1 MQKCITYVKL
11 KYRPICRNRI
21 FCLQIKYI
29 ITELSNSLII
39 ILNINSYFILWAT
52 KVSEGDIWRKNQ
64 KNGSQIIYLSFKR
77 RLFEADRSI
86 SFLLTL
92 STKLIHKQKISFREI
107 GVERFEALFSH
118 IVGHN
123 DNTAFQIRPVLVSV
137 LRRKVN
143 QHLWCI
149 VSNIQWC
156 LLA

>member
-1 MQKCITYVKL
+1 MQEPYFLFTNKIHN
-11 KYRPICRNRI
+11 NRI
-21 FCLQIKYI
+21 IEFFDHHFKHQQLLHFVNYKSLGRGHL
-29 ITELSNSLII
+29 TE
-39 ILNINSYFILWAT
+39 
-52 KVSEGDIWRKNQ
+52 KQ

-107 GVERFEALFSH
+107 AVERFEALFSH

-143 QHLWCI
+143 QHL
-149 VSNIQWC
+149 
-156 LLA
+156 